1 MARKGSFGKRV
12 TKEWASH
19 LKKIGKRT
27 AAKAERKNAKGHI
40 RAIAI

>member
-1 MARKGSFGKRV
+1 MARKGSYGRRV

-27 AAKAERKNAKGHI
+27 AAKAERRNAKNHI
-40 RAIAI
+40 KAVAI